1 MTHSFV
7 SCSGAVVVKKKQ
19 LWDQYSIFSIGRKSF
34 WGVQQFW
41 DIHTSLLMISGNW
54 EVFQPSEIQSIKHQR
69 QFFPPH
75 LLNYSWSSASIL
87 NHLQYTMQF
96 IWTSCWP
103 TIHPLPKNDTK
114 LTKPSAGVN
123 HKVHQTWMQ
132 LLPICI
138 PFSNCMACQK
148 RQNWK
153 RPWPTMSHA
162 HLRSMLL
169 RRRFLNWKTLISL
182 SSTRSAKNTEHIQC
196 LQYEGNCRSWR
207 RHWSKPWGQ
216 WEHWSER
223 HRIMFPNG
231 WGIHT
236 VVKSREFCLRK
247 RIEHTQNTLNTTV
260 SQSCGVVEWFCVC
273 SHWYSSFENTVNTK
287 AVKGLCSLNSLFPT
301 GAFPANKNLGN
312 LG

>member
-41 DIHTSLLMISGNW
+41 DIHTSLLMIYGNW

-75 LLNYSWSSASIL
+75 LLNYSWSSTSIL
-87 NHLQYTMQF
+87 NHLQCTTVHYAIYLDILLTYNSP
-96 IWTSCWP
+96 ITKKWNKTNK
-103 TIHPLPKNDTK
+103 TICSSQGP
-114 LTKPSAGVN
+114 
-123 HKVHQTWMQ
+123 KVHQTWMQ

-153 RPWPTMSHA
+153 RPWPTMRRA

-169 RRRFLNWKTLISL
+169 RRRFLNWKTLISF
-182 SSTRSAKNTEHIQC
+182 SSIRSAKKNWTPPMPAVWKQ
-196 LQYEGNCRSWR
+196 LQVMKKTLIKTMRAMR
-207 RHWSKPWGQ
+207 ALK
-216 WEHWSER
+216 WEASYH
-223 HRIMFPNG
+223 
-231 WGIHT
+231 
-236 VVKSREFCLRK
+236 
-247 RIEHTQNTLNTTV
+247 V
-260 SQSCGVVEWFCVC
+260 SQRLRDSHCGQ
-273 SHWYSSFENTVNTK
+273 K
-287 AVKGLCSLNSLFPT
+287 
-301 GAFPANKNLGN
+301 
-312 LG
+312 